1 MLLRNR
7 GKHLIPEILIR
18 NSFSSTSIQEEDN
31 INSNLLTV
39 APPQNHN
46 TDGLAIKLNHLKE
59 KSARYNSHRNF
70 LSKCIQENLV
80 AMGLGITLEPAIG
93 NFDQEFVDKSY
104 TNLKQFCIGL
114 MKQIVAYCDKTEQ
127 KTQKNITET
136 ETILQ
141 QQLKKEDYKKI
152 KNTITS
158 NETATTKLLERHK
171 FKKFT
176 SLKYKPKSAVRTVVN
191 NNEGGRTTQ
200 EQPRPTKPS
209 YAQALKSNTNTF

>member
-1 MLLRNR
+1 
-7 GKHLIPEILIR
+7 
-18 NSFSSTSIQEEDN
+18 
-31 INSNLLTV
+31 
-39 APPQNHN
+39 
-46 TDGLAIKLNHLKE
+46 
-59 KSARYNSHRNF
+59 
-70 LSKCIQENLV
+70 
-80 AMGLGITLEPAIG
+80 
-93 NFDQEFVDKSY
+93 
-104 TNLKQFCIGL
+104 